1 MKVSRGIV
9 FGFLSMLVCAPVP
22 AEYSNPV
29 LRGMN
34 PDPSV
39 VRVGGD
45 FFLTTSTFE
54 YFPGCAIYHSLDLVH
69 WERIG
74 YALQRP
80 EQFAALH
87 SEHPSL
93 YACTLR
99 YHKGTFYLVTTDV
112 RGGGNF
118 MVTAMNPAG
127 PWSQPLPIDRGMFD
141 PSLFFDDNGKAYYT
155 RRGPRNGQNIVQSEI
170 DAKTGK
176 LLTPLRTV
184 STGFVADDA
193 EGPHLYNIKGWYY
206 LIEAEGGTRFLH
218 METVGRSRSPWG
230 PFERSPWNPW
240 ISQHLSWDDQEKSLG
255 HCDLVDTVAGDW
267 WTVCLGTRHFNS
279 QTLDLGRETF
289 LFPVT
294 WKDGWPTIAAEDTQ
308 ALAVKRLALPEHVW
322 PQEPTHDDF
331 NRERLGLEWNTIG
344 PLGVKS
350 FSLTERPGYL
360 RLYGQPDGISFSKP
374 TAFVGRRQ
382 TEWWTTSTVR
392 MEFSPKRDGERA
404 GLTVLMSPTF
414 HYDLCEIA
422 EDGRLS
428 VELVKQVG
436 DLYEIANRVP
446 VPAGPLLL
454 RIESDPFRY
463 RFGFAAQDGI
473 WHEVGTGEV
482 NLLAPE
488 LANVWTGMYIGM
500 FSASSVS
507 SAVPADFDWFDY
519 NSEEREKR

>member
-1 MKVSRGIV
+1 MKFLQGIV
-9 FGFLSMLVCAPVP
+9 LGFLSMMVCAPAC
-22 AEYSNPV
+22 AEYNNPV

-39 VRVGGD
+39 VRVGSV

-69 WERIG
+69 WQRIG
-74 YALQRP
+74 YALERP
-80 EQFAALH
+80 EQFAALG
-87 SEHPSL
+87 SLHPSL

-99 YHKGTFYLVTTDV
+99 YDKGTFYLVTTDV
-112 RGGGNF
+112 RSGGNF
-118 MVTAMNPAG
+118 MVTAKNPAG

-141 PSLFFDDNGKAYYT
+141 PSLFFDDDGKVYYT
-155 RRGPRNGQNIVQSEI
+155 RRGPGKGQNIVQAEI

-184 STGFVADDA
+184 STGFVTNDA
-193 EGPHLYNIKGWYY
+193 EGPHLYKINRWYY

-230 PFERSPWNPW
+230 PFEESPWNPW
-240 ISQHLSWDDQEKSLG
+240 VSQHISWDDQEKSLG
-255 HCDLVDTVAGDW
+255 HCDLVETTGGDW

-308 ALAVKRLALPEHVW
+308 TLTVQRSTPPQHLW
-322 PQEPTHDDF
+322 PQEPSRDDF
-331 NRERLGLEWNTIG
+331 NEERLGLEWNTIG
-344 PLGVKS
+344 PLGMKN
-350 FSLTERPGYL
+350 FSLAERPGYL
-360 RLYGQPDGISFSKP
+360 RLHGQPGGISFSKP

-382 TEWWTTSTVR
+382 TEWWTTSIAR
-392 MEFSPKRDGERA
+392 MEFAPKIDGERA
-404 GLTVLMSPTF
+404 GLTVLMSPAF
-414 HYDLCEIA
+414 HYDLCETA
-422 EDGRLS
+422 ENGKLF

-436 DLYEIANRVP
+436 DMHEVTSRVP
-446 VPAGPLLL
+446 VSAGPVML
-454 RIESDPFRY
+454 RIESDPLRY
-463 RFGFAAQDGI
+463 QFAFAAQDGI

-500 FSASSVS
+500 FSASSPS
-507 SAVPADFDWFDY
+507 SATPADFDWFDY
-519 NSEEREKR
+519 HAEDREKR